1 MTEKPPVPSAAELR
15 EMRRQAVAYYW
26 ADGHFADWVE
36 TGEVTDRPD
45 TWDKDLE
52 PLYELLQKQWLAG
65 YHARDA
71 EVKRLRDTVE
81 SLDILRERAQLRG
94 SATYGAYARND
105 ARIAELEAEAER
117 LKSVAELSERLH
129 SRASEALAKFMQSRY
144 DRGLDPEANCGDY
157 HGDVAVKVIQRL
169 EAEVAELRKQAD
181 RDEDDA
187 DQLWEILGKF
197 AGSAES
203 LKTAA
208 RRAVAE
214 ADAAPRRTPELTD
227 KVVKAIFEVMLAGP
241 PSMMRARICAGI
253 IVDLVFG
260 KKEEELLK

>member
-1 MTEKPPVPSAAELR
+1 MTTPKPPVPSEAELR

-71 EVKRLRDTVE
+71 ERDANWNAE
-81 SLDILRERAQLRG
+81 NWDLKNLLLNENKLYREASEL
-94 SATYGAYARND
+94 AEARKS
-105 ARIAELEAEAER
+105 RIAELEAKAER

-214 ADAAPRRTPELTD
+214 ADAAPRRTPELTERVAD
-227 KVVKAIFEVMLAGP
+227 AIEKCPAQHAQGLWSLVAAEAALD
-241 PSMMRARICAGI
+241 
-253 IVDLVFG
+253 VVFG
-260 KKEEELLK
+260 KKEEE

>member
-1 MTEKPPVPSAAELR
+1 MTTPKPPVPSEAELR

-71 EVKRLRDTVE
+71 ERDANWNAE
-81 SLDILRERAQLRG
+81 NWDLKNLLLNENKLYREASELAEQRQ
-94 SATYGAYARND
+94 
-105 ARIAELEAEAER
+105 ARIAELEKEVGKRTREAEHLR
-117 LKSVAELSERLH
+117 RQLAEEKELH
-129 SRASEALAKFMQSRY
+129 NQTLDHVIA
-144 DRGLDPEANCGDY
+144 DRT
-157 HGDVAVKVIQRL
+157 RL

-181 RDEDDA
+181 KDEDDA

-214 ADAAPRRTPELTD
+214 ADAAPRRTPELTERVAD
-227 KVVKAIFEVMLAGP
+227 AIEKCPAQHAQGLWSLVAAEAALD
-241 PSMMRARICAGI
+241 
-253 IVDLVFG
+253 VVFG
-260 KKEEELLK
+260 KKEEE